1 MCIDKDKGG
10 WTAAGAC
17 VRMWHQM
24 VSKKLSISLSEYG
37 YLLPRIWG
45 DCVFQKTKKTPGM
58 FTQYYDTRDTVYD
71 ILISCSW
78 SRLDR
83 HELTVIY
90 YQRASSRTRTNRYT
104 NRADTRAISIYYHRA
119 SSRSR
124 TDNSCGTRLSVT
136 LYNDTTQTPDLS

>member
-1 MCIDKDKGG
+1 MRRNSNLFERFIVARNKKWPWRLHCQHLPQPIVNHGSRPRCAGHARARAPGAPQNSLILPVSIVSIHRSSKYTSNIDTD
-10 WTAAGAC
+10 
-17 VRMWHQM
+17 
-24 VSKKLSISLSEYG
+24 
-37 YLLPRIWG
+37 
-45 DCVFQKTKKTPGM
+45 
-58 FTQYYDTRDTVYD
+58 
-71 ILISCSW
+71 
-78 SRLDR
+78 
-83 HELTVIY
+83 IY